1 MYSEACHTDI
11 SFSFTCG
18 NAMVFLET
26 TTKTLHNCSLYLET
40 QRPAKMFIGRNM
52 RGEGL

>member
-1 MYSEACHTDI
+1 
-11 SFSFTCG
+11 
-18 NAMVFLET
+18 MVFLEQQGQQLLL
-26 TTKTLHNCSLYLET
+26 KTPHIFAKSLHNCSMYLET